1 MREVIIKDSPCG
13 SGKTSQLLNSF
24 KTTKKYLVVVPI
36 LSEVT
41 RVLTDACVDFYEP
54 VVSDNF
60 ETKLGHALSLIDA
73 GLNVVI
79 THKLYKDFSK
89 LSNLGILDEYH
100 IIIDEVPDTV
110 EPIAKPN
117 FKSFKKFY
125 VDTGLVRID
134 EFDRAHPT
142 SEWED
147 KRRDY
152 KDTLDSTIYS
162 AAKNGTLVYVD
173 GNMLMKV
180 LPRKLFTAG
189 KTLTVLTF
197 LSDGSYF
204 PYYLKKMGIRYV
216 VDSLPALTEG
226 FKEQMMNL
234 LDPVQIPGYKSGHFG
249 YAKQSNG
256 LTKEDYCNQIST
268 SLKNLASRFL
278 KGVDRN
284 YVILTCIKDGWGD
297 EKKPGP
303 FQKGS
308 KLKRVNWIP
317 NTTRGTNDYAHC
329 SHAIYL
335 YNQNINPAIGR
346 FLNLPSSFKD
356 DYAITELI
364 QWVYRTRI
372 RKGEPITLFIGDP
385 RMMKLLNNWMGTETR
400 KAA

>member
-1 MREVIIKDSPCG
+1 MGTVIIKDRPCG

-24 KTTKKYLVVVPI
+24 ETTKMYLVVVPL

-54 VVSDNF
+54 VVSENY

-79 THKLYKDFSK
+79 THELYKSFSRLK
-89 LSNLGILDEYH
+89 NLSMLDEYH
-100 IIIDEVPDTV
+100 VIIDEVPDTM
-110 EPIAKPN
+110 ECIPINK
-117 FKSFKKFY
+117 KSFETFY
-125 VDTGLVRID
+125 IGTGQVQVD
-134 EFDRAHPT
+134 EFNRVKTT
-142 SEWED
+142 SKWEED
-147 KRRDY
+147 KKNY
-152 KDTLDSTIYS
+152 QDTLDKRIY
-162 AAKNGTLVYVD
+162 AAASNGTLTYTKE
-173 GNMLMKV
+173 GGLMKV
-180 LPRKLFTAG
+180 LPGRLFKAG

-216 VDSLPALTEG
+216 VDSLPASTEG

-249 YAKQSNG
+249 HAKQSNG

-268 SLKNLASRFL
+268 SLKNLASRFF

-284 YVILTCIKDGWGD
+284 FIILTCIKDGWGD